1 MCVIVGNSY
10 FKIGSRIY
18 IVRHG
23 VPNATISMNFG
34 DYIKSL
40 SFETK

>member
-1 MCVIVGNSY
+1 MCVIVGILSSN
-10 FKIGSRIY
+10 IGSRMY

-40 SFETK
+40 SL